1 MEYRVNDNELIYMIR
16 DGDDYAIKRLFE
28 KYKFEKYK
36 PLVTSIANSF
46 YVFGRNLGIE
56 FIDLMQEGYIGLY
69 NAYSSFNEYNDI
81 KFYTYALTCIRNHL
95 NTYCRNMN
103 VKKNYYLNNSISIED
118 CDSLLFDNFNYFDE
132 EQGFVNIKNLLSFK
146 CSIVVRFLYLKLLY
160 NLSISS
166 REIRA
171 DTFSI
176 RRISS
181 TPFSL
186 MK

>member
-28 KYKFEKYK
+28 KYK

-56 FIDLMQEGYIGLY
+56 FVDLMQEGYIGLY

-81 KFYTYALTCIRNHL
+81 KFYTYALTCIRNQL

-132 EQGFVNIKNLLSFK
+132 EQLFVNFKNLLSFK
-146 CSIVVRFLYLKLLY
+146 CSIVFELKHNGFKVREISKLLDLPVSTV
-160 NLSISS
+160 NG
-166 REIRA
+166 
-171 DTFSI
+171 
-176 RRISS
+176 RISKINR
-181 TPFSL
+181 TLRSL
-186 MK
+186 Y